1 MRMTIRCNPPPRP
14 AGAPVRPGRRPAV
27 FRRGRPASDL
37 VALLLLTALAT
48 VAHASPNIHHVER
61 KSPTTEETSA
71 DTLTWLITFSEAVEH
86 APNPN
91 PVDPTDF
98 VVTGTTATLSLVPLA
113 VDGEGCSVTWDATLS
128 GGDLATLNGTVTIS
142 PAASVDIWGC
152 LGDGEEMT
160 HPEPRYTNENTFIL
174 TNQGGTPPPE
184 PTVTFAAPAA
194 SAAEDGGTHKA
205 TVNLSLASAS
215 AVTLH
220 YNVTGTAVAGS
231 DYSITGMTNGSGTLN
246 VPSLATTA
254 DIPVAVTDDS
264 DDEDD
269 ETVVLTLVDGSGY
282 AVGGASAHTLTIADN
297 DETDDGDGNDGDDND
312 GDGNDSDGNGNGEA
326 TDPGGG
332 PGGGP
337 AGDSDGDG
345 DGDDDDGGGPPEP
358 PPTRP
363 AASFSLEGA
372 ECSDS
377 LCTAFTGSPVTLRD
391 TSAGTVAQRAWSIGG
406 RRVSRSGA
414 FRHVWFEPGY
424 YRVSLSVAGAG
435 ADSEAERDVLVRP
448 GEPAGSCAP
457 DAETLCLRDE
467 RYRVTVEWRGAGGAA
482 GNGQVVPAGTNDSGL
497 FRFFDAGNWEILVKV
512 LDGCEFNGHAWVFA
526 AASTN
531 LGYAIRVA
539 DTATDAA
546 KEYGNEPGAPAPAV
560 ADTKAFPAKCGS

>member
-1 MRMTIRCNPPPRP
+1 MKTRRNPPPRP
-14 AGAPVRPGRRPAV
+14 AVL
-27 FRRGRPASDL
+27 RRGRPASDL
-37 VALLLLTALAT
+37 VALLVLTALAAA
-48 VAHASPNIHHVER
+48 AHASPNIHHVER

-86 APNPN
+86 APNPH

-142 PAASVDIWGC
+142 PVASVDIWGC
-152 LGDGEEMT
+152 LGNGEEMT

-174 TNQGGTPPPE
+174 TNQGGTLPVE
-184 PTVTFAAPAA
+184 PTVTFAAAA
-194 SAAEDGGTHKA
+194 GSAGEEAGTHRA
-205 TVNLSLASAS
+205 AVNLSPASAS
-215 AVTLH
+215 AITVQYT
-220 YNVTGTAVAGS
+220 VAGTAVDGS
-231 DYSITGMTNGSGTLN
+231 DYSIAGMTSGSGTLS
-246 VPSLATTA
+246 VPSRATTA
-254 DIPVAVTDDS
+254 TVPVAVTDDG

-282 AVGGASAHTLTIADN
+282 ALGSTSAHTLTI
-297 DETDDGDGNDGDDND
+297 TDND
-312 GDGNDSDGNGNGEA
+312 GDNDGNDDNGNNDNDSGQP
-326 TDPGGG
+326 TDPGGSD

-337 AGDSDGDG
+337 AGGPDGGTDGDG
-345 DGDDDDGGGPPEP
+345 EDDGGGDPPEP

-372 ECSDS
+372 DCTGR

-391 TSAGTVAQRAWSIGG
+391 TSAGTVAQRVWSIGG
-406 RRVSRSGA
+406 RRVSRSA
-414 FRHVWFEPGY
+414 ALRHVWSEPGY
-424 YRVSLSVAGAG
+424 YRVSLNVDGAG

-448 GEPAGSCAP
+448 SEPAGSCAP
-457 DAETLCLRDE
+457 DAETLCLQDE
-467 RYRVTVEWRGAGGAA
+467 RYRVTVERRGAGGAA

-497 FRFFDAGNWEILVKV
+497 FRFFDADNWEILVKV

-539 DTATDAA
+539 DTATGAA
-546 KEYGNEPGAPAPAV
+546 KKYGNEPGAPAPAV
-560 ADTKAFPAKCGS
+560 VDTEAFPADCGP

>member
-1 MRMTIRCNPPPRP
+1 MTIRCNPSPRP
-14 AGAPVRPGRRPAV
+14 TIL
-27 FRRGRPASDL
+27 RRGRSASDL
-37 VALLLLTALAT
+37 VALLLLAALAT

-86 APNPN
+86 APNPH

-194 SAAEDGGTHKA
+194 SAGEDAGTHKA

-220 YNVTGTAVAGS
+220 YTVAGTAVDGS
-231 DYSITGMTNGSGTLN
+231 DYSIAGMTNGSGTLN

-269 ETVVLTLVDGSGY
+269 ETVVLTLVDNAGY
-282 AVGGASAHTLTIADN
+282 AVGSANTHTLTITDN
-297 DETDDGDGNDGDDND
+297 DETDDNDGDNDD
-312 GDGNDSDGNGNGEA
+312 GDGDGDDGDNNGDGSGQP

-332 PGGGP
+332 PAGGPGGGT
-337 AGDSDGDG
+337 
-345 DGDDDDGGGPPEP
+345 DGDDDDGGGEPPEPP

-372 ECSDS
+372 DCTGR
-377 LCTAFTGSPVTLRD
+377 LCTAFTGSPVTLLD
-391 TSAGTVAQRAWSIGG
+391 TSAGAVARRAWSIAG
-406 RRVSRSGA
+406 RRVSTSGA
-414 FRHVWFEPGY
+414 LRHVWSEPGY
-424 YRVSLSVAGAG
+424 YRVSLSVSGAG

-457 DAETLCLRDE
+457 DAETLCLQDE
-467 RYRVTVEWRGAGGAA
+467 RYRVTVEWRAAGGAA
-482 GNGQVVPAGTNDSGL
+482 GSGQVVPAGTNDSGL
-497 FRFFDAGNWEILVKV
+497 FHFFEADNWEILIKV
-512 LDGCEFNGHAWVFA
+512 LDGCQFNRHAWVFA

-539 DTATDAA
+539 DTATGAA
-546 KEYGNEPGAPAPAV
+546 KVYGAEPGAPAPAV
-560 ADTKAFPAKCGS
+560 ADTKAFPTDCES